1 MYDVMGFACTLLPGG
16 LELRPVDQ
24 HPHAPV
30 EAIGGTSFDNESGLF
45 NQLAEG
51 FALENMD
58 MVWWLKI
65 MRWGAVLLDMLPN
78 WIGYR

>member
-51 FALENMD
+51 FALENMN
-58 MVWWLKI
+58 MIGCLEI
-65 MRWGAVLLDMLPN
+65 MGRRTTLLDVFAN
-78 WIGYR
+78 RIGY